1 MRAAIAI
8 LMLLGSLAVAHA
20 FSLGLGNR
28 FGKLGSIAKVGP
40 PVPPPAGSFI
50 LLVDGTSYIL
60 QTDATSKICLAGGC

>member
-28 FGKLGSIAKVGP
+28 FGHLGAIAKVGP
-40 PVPPPAGSFI
+40 VVPPPSCSNELDFSVACNSQYVPI
-50 LLVDGTSYIL
+50 L
-60 QTDATSKICLAGGC
+60 